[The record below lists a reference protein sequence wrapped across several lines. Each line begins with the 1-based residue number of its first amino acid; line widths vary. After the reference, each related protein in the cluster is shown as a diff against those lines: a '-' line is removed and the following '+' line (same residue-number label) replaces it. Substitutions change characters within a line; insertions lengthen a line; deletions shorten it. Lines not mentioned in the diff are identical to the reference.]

1 MDNEQLLQITD
12 NEQLLQEREQI
23 CHQAERGYQG
33 SAYHG
38 SAYHSSS
45 QTEEITRT
53 PKQKLPRRCLL
64 PSWRWYQ
71 SSHALIL
78 DDKCLCIFRY
88 AGDAPPPPLPPGVM
102 H

>member
-1 MDNEQLLQITD
+1 VGYGQRTAAADNEQLLQG
-12 NEQLLQEREQI
+12 REQI

-53 PKQKLPRRCLL
+53 QKKKNSLGAAYFLLGAGIYTQKAVAVVSSPHRRFVL
-64 PSWRWYQ
+64 Q
-71 SSHALIL
+71 
-78 DDKCLCIFRY
+78 
-88 AGDAPPPPLPPGVM
+88 
-102 H
+102 